1 MRGSPRVSQEKQA
14 HKAPGDRG
22 LVLELTREELRRRIE
37 RGDLRIA
44 VYGLGRIGL
53 PLAVAWLRAGQR
65 VMGVDIDRETVEK
78 INMGAS
84 PIQDEPGI
92 PEAVSEYTSKGRFQA
107 TTDLVRAS
115 EESDVKLVAV
125 PTTLKEGGGFNS
137 EPLERALRGIGRGL
151 KRGDGVSIE
160 CTVPPTTTS
169 GLARRIL
176 EEESGLEAEREFAL
190 AYSPERV
197 YEGRI
202 LRDLEENYPKIVGGL
217 GPKSTELFSTLYRR
231 IARKGVIEMSTP
243 TAAELSKLF
252 EGVYRD
258 VNIALANELA
268 ELCQALD
275 IDFMEVREA
284 SNSQP
289 YCHLHKPGVGV
300 GGPCIPVYP
309 YFIIEKANDRGLP
322 MPLTRIAREINE
334 EMPKRTVNL
343 IVRALEK
350 FGGKVQGV
358 RVAIL
363 GLAFRGDIA
372 DARNSPTYSIAS
384 QLKSLG
390 ADVVV
395 HDPYLKEDGHLREL
409 GIPLTTSL
417 EEAVGKASIVVI
429 ATDHKEYAD
438 KEFTKII
445 KLSETPIILFDG
457 RGIID
462 PTKIQGN
469 LYFTGIGRRR
479 LHLAVQGMK

>member
-1 MRGSPRVSQEKQA
+1 M
-14 HKAPGDRG
+14 
-22 LVLELTREELRRRIE
+22 VLELARKELQRRIE

-44 VYGLGRIGL
+44 VYGLGRVGL
-53 PLAVAWLRAGQR
+53 PIAIAWLRAGQR
-65 VMGVDIDRETVEK
+65 VIGVDIDQEIVDK
-78 INMGAS
+78 INIGAS
-84 PIQDEPGI
+84 PIQDEPGV
-92 PEAVSEYTSKGRFQA
+92 PEAVKKYTSMGRLQA

-125 PTTLKEGGGFNS
+125 PTTLKDEGRFNS

-151 KRGDGVSIE
+151 KPGDGVSIE

-190 AYSPERV
+190 AHSPERV

-202 LRDLEENYPKIVGGL
+202 LKDLEENYPKIVGGI
-217 GPKSTELFSTLYRR
+217 GPKSTEFFSTLYRR
-231 IARKGVIEMSTP
+231 IAKKGVIEMSSS

-275 IDFMEVREA
+275 VDFMEVRAA

-289 YCHLHKPGVGV
+289 YCHLHMPGVGV
-300 GGPCIPVYP
+300 GGTCIPIYP
-309 YFIIEKANDRGLP
+309 YFIIEKAKDRGLP
-322 MPLTRIAREINE
+322 MPLTRLAREINE
-334 EMPKRTVNL
+334 EMPRKAVDF
-343 IVRALEK
+343 IVRALEEA
-350 FGGKVQGV
+350 GGGVQGV

-363 GLAFRGDIA
+363 GLAYRGNIA

-395 HDPYLKEDGHLREL
+395 HDPYFKEDRYLREL
-409 GIPLTTSL
+409 EIPLTTSL
-417 EEAVGKASIVVI
+417 EEAIGKASIVVI
-429 ATDHKEYAD
+429 ATDHNEYSD
-438 KEFTKII
+438 KEFTDIMRVSK
-445 KLSETPIILFDG
+445 TPIILFDG

-462 PTKIQGN
+462 ITKIQGN
-469 LYFTGIGRRR
+469 IYFTGIGRRR
-479 LHLAVQGMK
+479 QSPRVVKEG